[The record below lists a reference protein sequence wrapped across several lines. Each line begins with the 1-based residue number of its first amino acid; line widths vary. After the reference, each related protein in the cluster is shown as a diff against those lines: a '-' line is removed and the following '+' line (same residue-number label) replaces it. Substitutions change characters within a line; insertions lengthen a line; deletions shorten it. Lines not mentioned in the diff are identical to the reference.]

1 MFFKQHTVF
10 HTSNGLGMHIILGE
24 YGKIIISFRSL
35 IFGLFQCLLCLFNSV
50 LAHFMH
56 LDVTSSPWKN
66 RKWNREF
73 AKKQHTLLTQVE
85 WLQFLVLN
93 LWHFHRIPRFFQRF
107 FHLWI
112 PCTCLWSFWFVFGR
126 GRQRGTWSNPWGK
139 TNQFQC
145 AYRGQALIFYIL
157 ARNWWLGRKGLC
169 NANLLFSRL
178 QRVHSFLQGP
188 KKWCLRSMT
197 IPSQRTFWWW
207 FSCVVSVF
215 QPVLYQC

>member
-1 MFFKQHTVF
+1 MSLQFLLISCIWMSQVPLERIE
-10 HTSNGLGMHIILGE
+10 NGIEKL
-24 YGKIIISFRSL
+24 
-35 IFGLFQCLLCLFNSV
+35 Q
-50 LAHFMH
+50 
-56 LDVTSSPWKN
+56 
-66 RKWNREF
+66 
-73 AKKQHTLLTQVE
+73 KKQHTLLTQLE

-178 QRVHSFLQGP
+178 QKVHSFLQGP